1 MQDDQF
7 LSDLIDVNLL
17 PKSDYFKLEKE
28 GDAMLQGMYFK
39 AKKSKTPFKNV
50 LNDYLDIF
58 VDQGSISKE
67 EKENIL
73 DVWRSRRKALSLPS
87 F

>member
-7 LSDLIDVNLL
+7 LRDLIDANLL
-17 PKSDYFKLEKE
+17 PKAEYFKLEKE
-28 GDAMLQGMYFK
+28 IDAMLQGMYFK
-39 AKKSKTPFKNV
+39 AKKSKTPFKKV

-58 VDQGSISKE
+58 LNQGSISKE
-67 EKENIL
+67 DKEDILNI
-73 DVWRSRRKALSLPS
+73 WRSRRKALSLPS

>member
-1 MQDDQF
+1 
-7 LSDLIDVNLL
+7 
-17 PKSDYFKLEKE
+17 
-28 GDAMLQGMYFK
+28 MLQGMYFK